1 MRSNNKNDQ
10 LIKMGKR
17 LDQNGI
23 DLWTK
28 NGPKKKEHKRGILKI
43 PSC

>member
-1 MRSNNKNDQ
+1 
-10 LIKMGKR
+10 MGKR